1 MTNGKTDTET
11 DDAIKPTTE
20 TRTPNLSTEHQK
32 EGDARRPSDQL
43 DRHQGPG
50 KDDGGRKTSFT
61 DND

>member
-1 MTNGKTDTET
+1 MTNRNTDAT
-11 DDAIKPTTE
+11 DVAIKPTTE
-20 TRTPNLSTEHQK
+20 TRAPNLSTEHQK

-50 KDDGGRKTSFT
+50 EDDGGRKTSFT